1 MLDIFFI
8 GVLKDVILT
17 QFHWHFTRRSKILIS
32 EYVEFRDNTFK
43 ISVIFEKAFDQVV
56 VYFLSKLERV
66 Y

>member
-8 GVLKDVILT
+8 EVLKNVILT

-32 EYVEFRDNTFK
+32 EYVEFRDYTFK
-43 ISVIFEKAFDQVV
+43 KSVIFEKAFDQVV